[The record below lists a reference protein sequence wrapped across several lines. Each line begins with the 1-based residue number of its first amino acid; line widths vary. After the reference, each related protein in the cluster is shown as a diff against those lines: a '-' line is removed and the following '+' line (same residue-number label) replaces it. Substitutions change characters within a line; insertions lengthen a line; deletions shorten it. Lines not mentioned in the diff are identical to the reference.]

1 MDFYSR
7 TLLAETKAKINR
19 RGGGKGALL
28 LLSLKLRVVIVRTQG
43 LKMAYER
50 HNTPRAASDATRNA
64 ACARRRGARAR

>member
-28 LLSLKLRVVIVRTQG
+28 PLSLKLRVVIMRTQG

-50 HNTPRAASDATRNA
+50 HNTPRAANDTTRNA
-64 ACARRRGARAR
+64 ARAHRCGARAR